1 MAEEV
6 VIDTG
11 EELLETFREPFIG
24 RIVHSKFPCDCEI
37 CRSGESALQALYEER
52 ALRGEEIRGDF
63 KRPEQWHIEI
73 EPLTVYSRNQHEWYP
88 KRKTR
93 YSKWGAILA
102 AFRRLGY
109 DKFKPEDLIGKVFEW
124 EYKKI
129 QVGTSKREV
138 YVWLPVREL
147 TEEEVKMYTKS
158 EQGTEVPQ

>member
-1 MAEEV
+1 MTEEV
-6 VIDTG
+6 IIDTG

-24 RIVHSKFPCDCEI
+24 KIVHAKFPCDCEI
-37 CRSGESALQALYEER
+37 CKSGESALQALNEER
-52 ALRGEEIRGDF
+52 ALRGEEIREF
-63 KRPEQWHIEI
+63 KRPEQFHIEI

-93 YSKWGAILA
+93 FSKWGAMLA

-109 DKFKPEDLIGKVFEW
+109 DKFKPEELVGKVFEW

-129 QVGTSKREV
+129 EVGTAKREV

-147 TEEEVKMYTKS
+147 TEEEVKMY
-158 EQGTEVPQ
+158 VPQSTEIPQ